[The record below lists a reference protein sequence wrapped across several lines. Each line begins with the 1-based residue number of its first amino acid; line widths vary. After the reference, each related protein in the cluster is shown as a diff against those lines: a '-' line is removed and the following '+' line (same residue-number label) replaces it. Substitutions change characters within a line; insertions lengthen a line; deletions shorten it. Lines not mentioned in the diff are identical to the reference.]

1 MFKRARILFAALSA
15 VLPGMAG
22 DFHAT
27 PADVGGS
34 ISRPAFD
41 FSLVVHGEGWR
52 RCGRIS
58 GTAKS
63 RYEPPAEAGRQ
74 TFEVAVP
81 EGPVLAG
88 ESSLRGTDGALAV
101 RYALETK
108 TPGRVE
114 TVSVQGY
121 VRMDEFGGGRVAAD
135 GKTRALPSAG
145 EENGVE
151 FGLGTVSDLRVES
164 ADGRKSLAFAFAKP
178 VVVSVLRKR
187 GLDRLTLRLSAVRHA
202 ALLAGDRHEIAFTLK
217 ASEPVMDVNTPWT
230 AAEGPDFVPLAYRAD
245 IVKGSALDFT
255 GIVPRHVCG
264 THGRLRA
271 RGGHF
276 EFDGLPGVRQKF
288 FGMNLHSY
296 ACYHTME
303 EARRLTD
310 LFVRCGYN
318 AVRFHNYENEY
329 MGLTKGSPD
338 EATPVPERFEG
349 LDNLVAACR
358 ERGLYVTVDLHI
370 GRRVSYRAI
379 GIDKPG
385 MVVNSDGMKGEI
397 KYQYLVNP
405 KARENFKTFVRGF
418 FEHVNPH
425 TGNRYADEPTLALVS
440 VVNESPCC
448 WNRYGGNGWKTDLC
462 KLEYDLMREM
472 SAFIRDEVKSQVPLT
487 TCNGGAMPFCLQ
499 PMRDAFCDYVDDH
512 FYYDHPQWPA
522 KTKWT
527 PGDRVPMYTRNRRYV
542 ADGLEIPPQALMT
555 RLWGKPYVITEFNW
569 CAPSL
574 YRASAGLV
582 VGAMAGAQD
591 WDGLWRYL
599 WAHDHARALEPGR
612 HPIAKL
618 ESASDP
624 LAMAADRA
632 AMCLFLR
639 GDMEPLPRKASVVIP
654 RKSLDVEKPHACVWG
669 RDLAWPTA
677 GWYAQLGTA
686 MDRGPEGSVKDFSY
700 PDDVKISSEKA
711 VSALGMSGR
720 PLADGA
726 VSVDRAR
733 NAFCVQ
739 TPRTCGGSVE
749 KGAFAAGVLSA
760 DCGDQVATIWAS
772 SLDGRDLLTSGRILL
787 THLTRLYNTGDRFAD
802 RDGTYLLAS
811 GASPYLMPRARAEVS
826 LALADPGV
834 ARVYA
839 LDSDGSRRGEVPASV
854 RDGRLVFTCDT
865 ARDAKQATYLYEIAR
880 EAARKE

>member
-1 MFKRARILFAALSA
+1 MFKHARFLLAALAA
-15 VLPGMAG
+15 VLSAAAG
-22 DFHAT
+22 DFQVNPT
-27 PADVGGS
+27 ELGGS
-34 ISRPAFD
+34 LSSPSFEFA
-41 FSLVVHGEGWR
+41 LVVHGEGWR
-52 RCGRIS
+52 HCGQFS

-63 RYEPPAEAGRQ
+63 RYEPPAADGRRTFSVDVQDGPAFTGEAG
-74 TFEVAVP
+74 
-81 EGPVLAG
+81 
-88 ESSLRGTDGALAV
+88 LRARDGRLQADYV
-101 RYALETK
+101 LETK

-114 TVSVQGY
+114 TISVQGY
-121 VRMDEFGGGRVAAD
+121 IRMADFGGGRVAA
-135 GKTRALPSAG
+135 GGTVRTLPSAADEG
-145 EENGVE
+145 GVE
-151 FGLGTVSDLRVES
+151 FALGTVSDLRVES
-164 ADGRKSLAFAFAKP
+164 ADGARSLVFAFAKP
-178 VVVSVLRKR
+178 VIASVLRKK
-187 GLDRLTLRLSAVRHA
+187 GLDTMTLRLSAVRHA
-202 ALLAGDRHEIAFTLK
+202 AVSAGDRHELSFSLS
-217 ASEPVMDVNTPWT
+217 ASEPVEDVNTPWT
-230 AAEGPDFVPLAYRAD
+230 AAAGAGFVPLAYRED

-264 THGRLRA
+264 AYGRLRA
-271 RGGHF
+271 KGGHF

-318 AVRFHNYENEY
+318 AVRFHNYENEF

-358 ERGLYVTVDLHI
+358 ERGLYVTIDLHI
-370 GRRVSYRAI
+370 GRRTTYRAI

-385 MVVNSDGMKGEI
+385 MVINAEGMKGEM
-397 KYQYLVNP
+397 KYQYLVNR

-472 SAFIRDEVKSQVPLT
+472 AAFIRDEVKSQVPLT

-527 PGDRVPMYTRNRRYV
+527 SGDRVPMYTRNRRYV
-542 ADGLEIPPQALMT
+542 AEGQEIPPQALMT

-574 YRASAGLV
+574 YRASAGLI

-612 HPIAKL
+612 HPVAKL

-624 LAMAADRA
+624 LAMAAERA

-639 GDMEPLPRKASVVIP
+639 GDMKPLPRKAALVIP
-654 RKSLDVEKPHACVWG
+654 RGAVDVEKPHACVWG
-669 RDLAWPTA
+669 RDVAWPAA
-677 GWYAQLGTA
+677 GWHAQFGSA
-686 MDRGPEGSVKDFSY
+686 MERGPAGSDRDFSY
-700 PDDVKISSEKA
+700 PKDVKLPLAKMEA
-711 VSALGMSGR
+711 ALGVAGR
-720 PLADGA
+720 PLAEGA
-726 VSVDRAR
+726 VSVDRGR

-749 KGAFAAGVLSA
+749 KGTFTAGVLSA
-760 DCGDQVATIWAS
+760 DCGDQITTLWAS
-772 SLDGRDLLTSGRILL
+772 SLDGRDLASSGRILVS
-787 THLTRLYNTGDRFAD
+787 HLTRLYNTGDRFAD
-802 RDGTYLLAS
+802 RDGAYLLAS
-811 GASPYLMPRARAEVS
+811 GTPPNLMPKAHAEVS
-826 LALADPGV
+826 LSLSDPNAV
-834 ARVYA
+834 RVFA
-839 LDSDGSRRGEVPASV
+839 LDSDGSRRGEVPAVV
-854 RDGRLVFTCDT
+854 RDGRLVFACDT
-865 ARDAKQATYLYEIAR
+865 ARDPAQATYLYEVVR
-880 EAARKE
+880 